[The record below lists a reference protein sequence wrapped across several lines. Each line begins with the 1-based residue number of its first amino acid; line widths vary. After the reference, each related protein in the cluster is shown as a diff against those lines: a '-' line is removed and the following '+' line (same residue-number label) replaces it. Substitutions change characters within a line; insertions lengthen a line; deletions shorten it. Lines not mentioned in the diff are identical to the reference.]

1 MLYMYVLLLY
11 IYMTARLQE
20 ANRTTHG
27 FHCND
32 IQTSKQ
38 QELWEE
44 GAGDR

>member
-20 ANRTTHG
+20 ANRTMHG
-27 FHCND
+27 FHTD